1 MIRFLILS
9 LLIFT
14 LTSCSTTQKTYSTGV
29 IDLGVV
35 VSDID
40 KSLEFYQDVIGFQKV
55 SQFTGKDKVVGDA
68 GLLNYE
74 SVNVHVL
81 SLNGDEQDTKLKLM
95 QTKSKSVAQDQT
107 YIGSTLGVSYITLF
121 VNDLT
126 PILENL
132 KKHNVKV
139 MAKGPVDLA
148 VVGFAPNYLACVRD
162 PDGSII
168 EFVGP
173 MKTVEK

>member
-1 MIRFLILS
+1 MEVERSQALIEVRLS
-9 LLIFT
+9 
-14 LTSCSTTQKTYSTGV
+14 
-29 IDLGVV
+29 
-35 VSDID
+35 
-40 KSLEFYQDVIGFQKV
+40 E
-55 SQFTGKDKVVGDA
+55 VVGDA

-81 SLNGDEQDTKLKLM
+81 SLNGEENDTKLKLM

-139 MAKGPVDLA
+139 MAKGPVDL
-148 VVGFAPNYLACVRD
+148 VIV
-162 PDGSII
+162 
-168 EFVGP
+168 
-173 MKTVEK
+173 